1 MDISAILEDYEL
13 DNKPISI
20 KDINNLSTE
29 LLIEL
34 KSKENNNRLIDGS
47 FLDLA
52 THLKQELNDKE
63 SVIWDN
69 LSVYVNLFD
78 ALCNEFPCLADKEIS
93 EIDFVSYAQL
103 RQIDSKSY
111 IYCKKKT
118 KDNIN
123 L

>member
-1 MDISAILEDYEL
+1 MDISAILEDYER

-29 LLIEL
+29 LLIAL

-63 SVIWDN
+63 SVMWDN

-78 ALCNEFPCLADKEIS
+78 ALCNEFPCLVDKEIS
-93 EIDFVSYAQL
+93 EIGFVSYAQL

-111 IYCKKKT
+111 IYCKKI